1 MGQGVSPM
9 GSVDG
14 LVRGIIV
21 SFRLG
26 NKIKW
31 FVEYFGDRDCDCE
44 CVERRSLAT

>member
-1 MGQGVSPM
+1 M

-26 NKIKW
+26 NKMDFFFLIL
-31 FVEYFGDRDCDCE
+31 VTVTTVD
-44 CVERRSLAT
+44 V